1 MKTAVHNN
9 LRGRL
14 FAAKPDAATIWRAIR
29 RSLMVIIGTIIIAI
43 GYSLFQVPFN
53 LAAGGISG
61 LSIVLFPLTQIPVG
75 TMFFLLNLPLL
86 ILGFYTLGRWRFL
99 AYTLLSVVVF
109 SFSTDVLNTYL
120 PRLLTV
126 YPVTDDMLLSS
137 IYAGIIMGLGNGMV
151 YRAGGTMGGTNV
163 IGRIIQRKT
172 GLPLSQTYMYTDGI
186 IIVLSGVVFGWEIAL
201 HGLLIV
207 FVVGMASDFALEG
220 PSVIRTVTIVTDEPE
235 ELTKALMV
243 GLNKGASHWNI
254 TGSYTGQT
262 RSMVMCTVY
271 RSQVND
277 LRYIVAMTDPDA
289 FMVIGNAHQAHG
301 GGFMWLKADK

>member
-1 MKTAVHNN
+1 MKIAIHNN
-9 LRGRL
+9 PGRKL
-14 FAAKPDAATIWRAIR
+14 FASKPDTTALWRAIR
-29 RSLMVIIGTIIIAI
+29 RSLMVIIGSIITAV

-61 LSIVLFPLTQIPVG
+61 LSIVLFPLTHIPVG
-75 TMFFLLNLPLL
+75 TMFFILNLPLL
-86 ILGFYTLGRWRFL
+86 VLGFYTLGRWRFL
-99 AYTLLSVVVF
+99 TYTLLSVVVF
-109 SFSTDVLNTYL
+109 SVSADLLSVYL
-120 PRLLTV
+120 PSLIEA
-126 YPVTDDMLLSS
+126 YPVTEDMLLSS
-137 IYAGIIMGLGNGMV
+137 IYAGIIVGLGNGMV

-163 IGRIIQRKT
+163 IGRLIQRRT

-186 IIVLSGVVFGWEIAL
+186 IIVLSGVMFGWEIAL

-243 GLNKGASHWNI
+243 GLSKGASHWNI
-254 TGSYTGQT
+254 TGSYTGQN

-271 RSQVND
+271 RSQVSD

-289 FMVIGNAHQAHG
+289 FMVIGDAHQAHG
-301 GGFMWLKADK
+301 GGFLRLKADK